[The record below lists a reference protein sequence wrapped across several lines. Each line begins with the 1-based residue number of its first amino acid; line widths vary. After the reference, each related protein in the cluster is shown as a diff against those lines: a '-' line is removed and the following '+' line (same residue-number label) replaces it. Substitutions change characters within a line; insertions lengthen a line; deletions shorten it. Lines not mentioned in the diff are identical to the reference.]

1 MKKIDIE
8 DDYSIYWW
16 VIRHFRIMDFQS
28 NKEIFKKG
36 YIKLD
41 SPLCLVNKNFKYF
54 SNSRIFPYELI
65 VNCMLGNYPKGYF
78 MLDEY
83 MYKGI

>member
-8 DDYSIYWW
+8 DPYSIYWW
-16 VIRHFRIMDFQS
+16 IIRHFMIMDIES
-28 NKEIFKKG
+28 NQEILKKG
-36 YIKLD
+36 YIELD
-41 SPLCLVNKNFKYF
+41 SPLRLVNKNFKYF
-54 SNSRIFPYELI
+54 SMSKIVSSNLI

-83 MYKGI
+83 TYKGI